1 MARKKHTVEQIIGN
15 LREAEVALSKS
26 QFVWERMFGIQV
38 LLLDLGRGIVEIAL
52 REEQWDMIKDPASE
66 Q

>member
-1 MARKKHTVEQIIGN
+1 
-15 LREAEVALSKS
+15 
-26 QFVWERMFGIQV
+26 MFGIQV